1 MRSMGFYPKTDDDMH
16 RLIQSC
22 DTTLQEKPYCLH
34 TRVIRAQTCLHL
46 NQFDRAFSDLT
57 AILEIQPDNV
67 DVRFQRGMV
76 LYKLCRIVE
85 AQRDLKLVLRM
96 NPRHVMARYASASC
110 YNALGEFQKANQA
123 YTIALHIDASDTAA
137 RSLDTCESLEAF
149 QHAGTLSRRK
159 GNGSTLCERTDMT
172 VAGEKILSSI
182 PIANVRKVTVFL

>member
-1 MRSMGFYPKTDDDMH
+1 MGFYLKTDDDMY

-96 NPRHVMARYASASC
+96 NPRHVMARYAR
-110 YNALGEFQKANQA
+110 Y
-123 YTIALHIDASDTAA
+123 
-137 RSLDTCESLEAF
+137 
-149 QHAGTLSRRK
+149 
-159 GNGSTLCERTDMT
+159 
-172 VAGEKILSSI
+172 VLSSHDF
-182 PIANVRKVTVFL
+182 RCK

>member
-1 MRSMGFYPKTDDDMH
+1 MRSMGFYLKTDDDMY

-67 DVRFQRGMV
+67 HVRFQRGMV

-149 QHAGTLSRRK
+149 QHAGTLTRRK

-182 PIANVRKVTVFL
+182 PKANVRKVTVFL